1 MVTRLA
7 LLLLLAASPAPAADW
22 SGAGG
27 ALIVGSTGAQTAP
40 SAPIE
45 QPASLSE
52 QPFAELVEA
61 AAARHGLDPK
71 LLHAL
76 VIVESGYRAD
86 AVSSAGAVG
95 LTQLMPATA
104 RELGVID
111 RTDPRANLL
120 GGAAYL
126 SEQLARFRDLPL
138 ALAAYN
144 SGPTRVEALGR
155 APRIPETE
163 VYVSRVIS
171 CFLALTA
178 GRPVR
183 SARAC
188 EAQTP
193 SHEKGDQ

>member
-7 LLLLLAASPAPAADW
+7 LLFLLAASPAAAADW
-22 SGAGG
+22 SHAGG
-27 ALIVGSTGAQTAP
+27 ALMVGSP
-40 SAPIE
+40 SAQAP
-45 QPASLSE
+45 PADEPAARSK

-61 AAARHGLDPK
+61 AAARYGLDPK
-71 LLHAL
+71 LLHSL

-126 SEQLARFRDLPL
+126 SEQLARFQDLKL

-144 SGPTRVEALGR
+144 SGPSRVAALGR
-155 APRIPETE
+155 VPPIQETE
-163 VYVSRVIS
+163 VYVGRVIS

-183 SARAC
+183 TAGAC
-188 EAQTP
+188 ETQTAKP
-193 SHEKGDQ
+193 

>member
-1 MVTRLA
+1 MVTRLPC

-27 ALIVGSTGAQTAP
+27 ALIVGPANAQVTP
-40 SAPIE
+40 DPPIA
-45 QPASLSE
+45 QPAALSE
-52 QPFAELVEA
+52 LSKQPFAELVDA

-71 LLHAL
+71 LLHSL
-76 VIVESGYRAD
+76 VLVESGYRAD
-86 AVSSAGAVG
+86 AVSLAGAVG

-104 RELGVID
+104 RELGVTD
-111 RTDPRANLL
+111 RNDPRENLL

-126 SEQLARFRDLPL
+126 SAQLERFRDLRL

-144 SGPTRVEALGR
+144 AGPARVEALGR
-155 APRIPETE
+155 VPAIEETE
-163 VYVSRVIS
+163 VYVDRVIS

-183 SARAC
+183 SVRAC
-188 EAQTP
+188 EPQAAKP
-193 SHEKGDQ
+193 